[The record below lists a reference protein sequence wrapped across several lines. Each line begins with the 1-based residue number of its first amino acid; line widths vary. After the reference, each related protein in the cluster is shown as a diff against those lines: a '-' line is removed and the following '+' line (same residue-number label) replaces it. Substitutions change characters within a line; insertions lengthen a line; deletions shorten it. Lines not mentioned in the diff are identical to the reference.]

1 MATALRVPPAQLP
14 STGAMFNPF
23 GFLGKK
29 RDAAPSAADEAK
41 EAALAEKAA
50 MVKKE
55 AEMDVASRTLERQLR
70 SLKVRVDDT
79 LKKMD
84 LLEKKRDSE
93 VALMAAAA
101 KSGSEARKKM
111 HFRNKKRAD
120 DEIKSLTAHMS
131 QLEDMRTAC
140 EKRLSQ
146 LERQDDL
153 KTATEALGKA
163 KIDVEEVENVMEEAK
178 MGVENVGDVEMVMNG
193 FQLDDNVIQDDEE
206 MERELREYEEKEAAK
221 KAALSEEEVG
231 KLVEPE
237 VPEVLPPK
245 EVVEA
250 DELKRLEK
258 EIAM

>member
-1 MATALRVPPAQLP
+1 MRAPRLSVRAT
-14 STGAMFNPF
+14 MFNPF
-23 GFLGKK
+23 GWGKK
-29 RDAAPSAADEAK
+29 RDAAPSAAETEKA
-41 EAALAEKAA
+41 AALAEKAA
-50 MVKKE
+50 VVKKE

-70 SLKVRVDDT
+70 SLKVRVEDT

-84 LLEKKRDSE
+84 LLEKKRDE
-93 VALMAAAA
+93 EMRLMAKAAE
-101 KSGSEARKKM
+101 SGSEARKKM

-120 DEIKSLTAHMS
+120 DEIKSLTAHMG

-140 EKRLSQ
+140 EKRLGQ
-146 LERQDDL
+146 MERQDDL

-178 MGVENVGDVEMVMNG
+178 VGVENVGDVEMVMNG
-193 FQLDDNVIQDDEE
+193 FQLDDNVVEDEDE
-206 MERELREYEEKEAAK
+206 MERELREFEEAEALKKAK
-221 KAALSEEEVG
+221 AAALSEGDVG
-231 KLVEPE
+231 KMTAPE